1 MLVLAA
7 FSCSPARKLG
17 NLKAGKIS
25 AELSLPDRVAYAT
38 GLSIDDSLQRRIDDD
53 TITVTIDGHEMIL
66 MHAVLDDETGE
77 MVAAQELRPAMV
89 SARFRNV
96 AERHG
101 KVDLEFQITV
111 PAEMQDKRWQLRF
124 FPRMVILGDTLA
136 LDRLLITGEDYR
148 KAQLRGYQHYQRFI
162 SRIIE
167 DTTSFVDVRN
177 LEIFLQRNIPQAYAF
192 RNDTSFVSDEDFE
205 SCFGVT
211 ERMAVEHYTDRFAR
225 RLNDRRI
232 SRREKMW
239 NRYVKSPIVTEHIRL
254 DTVIRETSGD
264 VIYSYVQT
272 IEARE
277 RLRKADILLSGEIY
291 EADRRLYV
299 IPEADPLTFYI
310 SSLSTLVDS
319 RERYLTR
326 IIERRAEANAAWNI
340 DFRQGRDEID
350 ESLSDN
356 ARQMAN
362 IRLNLR
368 LLLENESF
376 DMDSITVTS
385 FASPEGSEALN
396 ERLCERRAES
406 VVHCFYSYAR
416 SVQDSLVRENG
427 VRMSLDGDVEEDE
440 TAPEIKFI
448 SRSGGENWFLL
459 DNLVAADTLLDEIQ
473 KERYRDVAKEWS
485 DQDMREK
492 ALSSQVFYQS
502 IRDRLYPSL
511 RTVQFNFYL
520 HRKGMV
526 KDTVHTT
533 VLDTAYMRGVKAL
546 SDRHYEEALK
556 ILMPY
561 NDYNTAIAYV
571 SLDRNVSA
579 MSILR
584 NQPPTARVN
593 YMLAIL
599 YARQGDVRKA
609 VQHYLT
615 SCSQEPSFVH
625 RGNLDP
631 EIAELIKEYGLNSQ

>member
-1 MLVLAA
+1 MPAA
-7 FSCSPARKLG
+7 S
-17 NLKAGKIS
+17 
-25 AELSLPDRVAYAT
+25 
-38 GLSIDDSLQRRIDDD
+38 
-53 TITVTIDGHEMIL
+53 
-66 MHAVLDDETGE
+66 
-77 MVAAQELRPAMV
+77 
-89 SARFRNV
+89 
-96 AERHG
+96 
-101 KVDLEFQITV
+101 
-111 PAEMQDKRWQLRF
+111 
-124 FPRMVILGDTLA
+124 
-136 LDRLLITGEDYR
+136 
-148 KAQLRGYQHYQRFI
+148 
-162 SRIIE
+162 
-167 DTTSFVDVRN
+167 
-177 LEIFLQRNIPQAYAF
+177 
-192 RNDTSFVSDEDFE
+192 
-205 SCFGVT
+205 
-211 ERMAVEHYTDRFAR
+211 
-225 RLNDRRI
+225 
-232 SRREKMW
+232 
-239 NRYVKSPIVTEHIRL
+239 
-254 DTVIRETSGD
+254 
-264 VIYSYVQT
+264 
-272 IEARE
+272 
-277 RLRKADILLSGEIY
+277 
-291 EADRRLYV
+291 
-299 IPEADPLTFYI
+299 
-310 SSLSTLVDS
+310 
-319 RERYLTR
+319 
-326 IIERRAEANAAWNI
+326 
-340 DFRQGRDEID
+340 
-350 ESLSDN
+350 
-356 ARQMAN
+356 
-362 IRLNLR
+362 
-368 LLLENESF
+368 
-376 DMDSITVTS
+376 VTS

-406 VVHCFYSYAR
+406 VVRYFYSYAR

-427 VRMSLDGDVEEDE
+427 VRMSLDGEVEKDE